1 VREFTV
7 PALATAP
14 LVGGLADA
22 VFEKASEAPDR
33 VQLGR
38 KVAGQWQDVTAAR
51 FRDEVM
57 ALARGLL
64 AEGVRFGD
72 RVVIMSRTRYEW
84 TLFDFALWAVGAQPV
99 PVYPTASAEQLGWI
113 LRDAGV
119 VACVVEDEDHAMTL
133 GSVIGGL
140 NGVTRVWQLDAGAVE
155 RLGEAGQRIPES
167 LVHRHR
173 LAVTPDAV
181 ATVIYTSGTTGRPQG
196 CVLTHANFMTE
207 CDNLIA
213 GMRAVFDPVDGEAPS
228 TLLFLP
234 LAHVFG
240 RMVEVAAVRADVR
253 IGHQPDMSAGALLP
267 DLATFRPTFVL
278 AVPYV
283 FERVFG
289 AARAKAEQD
298 GNLHIFDRAVEV
310 AVRYAEARERKAF
323 GEGPG
328 PGPALRL
335 SHRFFDRLVYGR
347 VRDAM
352 GGRVRNAVSG
362 GSTMGRRL
370 GLFFAGA
377 GVPVYEGYGLTEST
391 SAATVNPPGRVRHG
405 TVGRP
410 VPGTDLRLTDEGE
423 ILLRGGGIFSGYL
436 GDPDGTAA
444 ALREGW
450 LHTGDLGSIDDH
462 GYLTITG
469 RKKELIVTASG
480 KNLTPGV
487 LEERVREHPL
497 VEHCIVLGNDRPY
510 VAALVTLDPEAVRHW
525 LRLRNKAM
533 ATDPVELVRDPDLE
547 AEVRRAVSA
556 ANTQVSK
563 AESIRAFRILPF
575 SFTEEL
581 GLLTPSRKLKRRS
594 IEQACSPEIE
604 ALYGS

>member
-1 VREFTV
+1 
-7 PALATAP
+7 
-14 LVGGLADA
+14 
-22 VFEKASEAPDR
+22 
-33 VQLGR
+33 
-38 KVAGQWQDVTAAR
+38 
-51 FRDEVM
+51 
-57 ALARGLL
+57 
-64 AEGVRFGD
+64 
-72 RVVIMSRTRYEW
+72 
-84 TLFDFALWAVGAQPV
+84 
-99 PVYPTASAEQLGWI
+99 
-113 LRDAGV
+113 
-119 VACVVEDEDHAMTL
+119 
-133 GSVIGGL
+133 VIGGL
-140 NGVTRVWQLDAGAVE
+140 EGLTRVWQLDTGAVG
-155 RLGEAGQRIPES
+155 RLTEAGRRIPEE

-213 GMRAVFDPVDGEAPS
+213 GMRTVFDPHEGEPPS

-240 RMVEVAAVRADVR
+240 RMVEVAALRAGVRV
-253 IGHQPDMSAGALLP
+253 GHQPDMSAGALLP
-267 DLATFRPTFVL
+267 DLASFRPTFVL

-289 AARAKAEQD
+289 AARAKAEEE
-298 GNLHIFDRAVEV
+298 GHLEIFDRAVEV
-310 AVRYAEARERKAF
+310 AVRFAEARERKAF
-323 GEGPG
+323 GEGSG

-335 SHRFFDRLVYGR
+335 SHRFFDRFVYGK
-347 VRDAM
+347 VREAM
-352 GGRVRNAVSG
+352 GGKVRNAVSG

-377 GVPVYEGYGLTEST
+377 GVTVYEGYGLTEST

-410 VPGTDLRLTDEGE
+410 VPGTGVRITDEDE
-423 ILLRGGGIFSGYL
+423 ILLCGGGVFSGYL
-436 GDPDGTAA
+436 ADEEGTAA
-444 ALREGW
+444 ALRDGW
-450 LHTGDLGSIDDH
+450 LHTGDLGSLDKE

-480 KNLTPGV
+480 KNLSPAV

-510 VAALVTLDPEAVRHW
+510 VAALVTLDPEAVKHW
-525 LRLRNKAM
+525 LKLRDKGPAE
-533 ATDPVELVRDPDLE
+533 PVDLVRDPDLE

-575 SFTEEL
+575 GFTEES
-581 GLLTPSRKLKRRS
+581 GLLTPSRKLKRLS
-594 IEQACSPEIE
+594 IEQVCAPEIE
-604 ALYGS
+604 DLYGS